1 MILVPKEGN
10 SEEPANNRPIS
21 LLPILSKICER
32 LAHKQF
38 LEFLTTKDKLSLY
51 QKSGNRK
58 MNSTETALI
67 NVSEN
72 LLKAIDEKSASLLVL
87 LDMSKAFDS
96 LNHNLLLEN
105 YEKLGLKDSA
115 VSWFSSY
122 LSSRY
127 QRVRYEDSVS
137 EMLPLTN
144 GVPQGSI
151 LGPVLFKIYIN
162 DLISAITHSHTA
174 AYVDDSQLYFKFP
187 VSDSSS
193 AMAAVNQDLS
203 NITKWCATNA
213 LFINLDKTKLVVVG
227 SAQLIKR
234 LPPISLSLLG
244 KTIPP
249 VPFAKDLGVYIDQYL
264 PYDVHFTK
272 TASNCMNQLVHI
284 RRIKHLLNKKTLL
297 LLINSFVFSKLFYCS
312 LVWGN
317 TSKRNLH
324 KLQLVQNFAARVV
337 LRLWKFEHISRGRR
351 SLGWLDVT
359 EKILSNDLVLA
370 LKCVNRLFN

>member
-1 MILVPKEGN
+1 MVVQPQGSRWKG
-10 SEEPANNRPIS
+10 
-21 LLPILSKICER
+21 
-32 LAHKQF
+32 
-38 LEFLTTKDKLSLY
+38 LT
-51 QKSGNRK
+51 Q
-58 MNSTETALI
+58 E
-67 NVSEN
+67 
-72 LLKAIDEKSASLLVL
+72 IDEKSASLLVL

-96 LNHNLLLEN
+96 LNHNLLLEKLR
-105 YEKLGLKDSA
+105 KLGLKDSA

-297 LLINSFVFSKLFYCS
+297 LLIIMPSRQKVLPLTLTPLWVVKKYLP
-312 LVWGN
+312 
-317 TSKRNLH
+317 K
-324 KLQLVQNFAARVV
+324 AA
-337 LRLWKFEHISRGRR
+337 KKI
-351 SLGWLDVT
+351 T
-359 EKILSNDLVLA
+359 EDI
-370 LKCVNRLFN
+370 

>member
-1 MILVPKEGN
+1 
-10 SEEPANNRPIS
+10 
-21 LLPILSKICER
+21 
-32 LAHKQF
+32 
-38 LEFLTTKDKLSLY
+38 
-51 QKSGNRK
+51 
-58 MNSTETALI
+58 
-67 NVSEN
+67 
-72 LLKAIDEKSASLLVL
+72 
-87 LDMSKAFDS
+87 
-96 LNHNLLLEN
+96 
-105 YEKLGLKDSA
+105 
-115 VSWFSSY
+115 
-122 LSSRY
+122 
-127 QRVRYEDSVS
+127 
-137 EMLPLTN
+137 MLPLTN

-337 LRLWKFEHISRGRR
+337 LRLWKFEHIPRGRR